1 MEIVLALLLFI
12 GLIVSWL
19 MLPGST
25 TSETV
30 VTAETTERSPSTVSQ
45 PA

>member
-1 MEIVLALLLFI
+1 MEIVLALILFI

-25 TSETV
+25 SGQPIAA
-30 VTAETTERSPSTVSQ
+30 AETIERTSSTASQ

>member
-1 MEIVLALLLFI
+1 MELVLALILFI

-25 TSETV
+25 TSQPV
-30 VTAETTERSPSTVSQ
+30 ATAETTDRSPSTISQ

>member
-1 MEIVLALLLFI
+1 MELVLALVLFI

-25 TSETV
+25 TNQPV
-30 VTAETTERSPSTVSQ
+30 VAAETTDRSPATVSQ

>member
-1 MEIVLALLLFI
+1 MEIVLALILFI
-12 GLIVSWL
+12 GLIVAWL

-25 TSETV
+25 TGQPVATV
-30 VTAETTERSPSTVSQ
+30 ETTERAPATASQ

>member
-1 MEIVLALLLFI
+1 MELVLALILFI
-12 GLIVSWL
+12 GMIVSWL

-25 TSETV
+25 TSEPV
-30 VTAETTERSPSTVSQ
+30 VTAETTERSTTTISQ

>member
-1 MEIVLALLLFI
+1 MEIVLALILFI

-25 TSETV
+25 TGQPV
-30 VTAETTERSPSTVSQ
+30 AAAETTERSPSTATQ

>member
-1 MEIVLALLLFI
+1 MELVLALILFI

-25 TSETV
+25 TSEPM
-30 VTAETTERSPSTVSQ
+30 VTAETSERSPATISQ

>member
-1 MEIVLALLLFI
+1 MELVLALIVFI
-12 GLIVSWL
+12 GIIVSWL

-25 TSETV
+25 TSQPV
-30 VTAETTERSPSTVSQ
+30 APAETTDRSVSTVSQ